1 MKMSAMAYCY
11 SVLAVFH
18 KIYKSTCQGVCFME
32 DKISYAIDKDRI
44 NQQKMK
50 LIVVNR
56 RPQYTEQSQKTAR
69 QEIEKQLFQ
78 IFKKYD

>member
-1 MKMSAMAYCY
+1 
-11 SVLAVFH
+11 
-18 KIYKSTCQGVCFME
+18 ME
-32 DKISYAIDKDRI
+32 GKISYTIDKDKI

-50 LIVVNR
+50 LIVINR
-56 RPQYTEQSQKTAR
+56 RPQYTEESQKTSR

>member
-1 MKMSAMAYCY
+1 
-11 SVLAVFH
+11 
-18 KIYKSTCQGVCFME
+18 ME
-32 DKISYAIDKDRI
+32 DKISYTIDKDRI

-50 LIVVNR
+50 LIVINR
-56 RPQYTEQSQKTAR
+56 RPQDTEQSQKTTR

>member
-1 MKMSAMAYCY
+1 
-11 SVLAVFH
+11 
-18 KIYKSTCQGVCFME
+18 ME
-32 DKISYAIDKDRI
+32 DKIFYAIDKDNI

-50 LIVVNR
+50 LIVINR
-56 RPQYTEQSQKTAR
+56 RPQYTEESQKAAR

>member
-1 MKMSAMAYCY
+1 
-11 SVLAVFH
+11 
-18 KIYKSTCQGVCFME
+18 ME
-32 DKISYAIDKDRI
+32 DKGVYAIDKDNI

-50 LIVVNR
+50 LIVINS
-56 RPQYTEQSQKTAR
+56 RPQYKEESQKDAR

>member
-1 MKMSAMAYCY
+1 
-11 SVLAVFH
+11 
-18 KIYKSTCQGVCFME
+18 ME
-32 DKISYAIDKDRI
+32 DKISYVIDKDRI

-78 IFKKYD
+78 ISKKYD

>member
-1 MKMSAMAYCY
+1 MLRLIALCY

-18 KIYKSTCQGVCFME
+18 KMYKSTCKEVCFIE

-50 LIVVNR
+50 LIVFNR
-56 RPQYTEQSQKTAR
+56 RPKYTNQPQETAR